1 MTMNIRNPLSTLR
14 LAGATLGM
22 VFMLATQAQAA
33 DLADAEVRKID
44 APQAKVTLKH
54 GEIKNLDMP
63 PMTMVFKV
71 KDAALLKDLK
81 VGDKIKFAAEKIE
94 GQYTVT
100 RVEPAGK

>member
-1 MTMNIRNPLSTLR
+1 MTAPNIRKPFFSSLLA
-14 LAGATLGM
+14 AGALLFS
-22 VFMLATQAQAA
+22 VAASAA
-33 DLADAEVRKID
+33 DMADAEVRKID
-44 APQAKVTLKH
+44 AAQAKVTLKH

-100 RVEPAGK
+100 KVEPAK